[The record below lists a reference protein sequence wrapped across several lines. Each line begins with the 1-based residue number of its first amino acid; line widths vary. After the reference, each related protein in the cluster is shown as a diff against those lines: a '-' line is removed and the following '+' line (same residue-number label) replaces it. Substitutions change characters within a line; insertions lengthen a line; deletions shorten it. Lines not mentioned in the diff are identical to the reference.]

1 MSDNWDL
8 ISSAADD
15 DWDSISSVEQTEQP
29 KARTTGQEVGRQLS
43 LTGRGVV
50 ETAAA
55 IPLAAADFGMG
66 VRNLITGEGRESPS
80 SMFSGALDKLYGAR
94 ETNLEKGVG
103 VAVNAIAGSK
113 IPVPGVKAPAPV
125 GYQNAAQLKAAETAA
140 KVKAH
145 QKAGYVVP
153 PSTSNPTAVNKVLEG
168 LSGKIATAQQASV
181 KNTGTTEKLASRGL
195 GLSEDVPLTA
205 ESVQA
210 LRTEAGEAYEV
221 VRRAGPVELG
231 QKFNAAVDKA
241 LAVAT
246 GANKSFPGLADD
258 PSLAKIEALRQ
269 PAADASDIVDAI
281 KIVRDL
287 SDTAYRSGS
296 KLVGKTY
303 KEVARALEDALDER
317 LVRLGDKGAIEAFRN
332 ARTLIAKSHT
342 IESAMRKSGQVSP
355 ANLAGDL
362 AKGKPLDGEIKQI
375 AEFGRDFPKASR
387 TLNESFPGLSPLDAY
402 AAMGTAG
409 ISKNPLYLG
418 MPFLRLGARNALLS
432 PLGQRLAVPSQ
443 GGPIS
448 PEIAAALAQ
457 GGALVR
463 Q

>member
-1 MSDNWDL
+1 MDFDPTT
-8 ISSAADD
+8 ATADD
-15 DWDSISSVEQTEQP
+15 DEFDP
-29 KARTTGQEVGRQLS
+29 TTASLAPQSGTQQVGRQLG
-43 LTGRGVV
+43 LAGRS
-50 ETAAA
+50 AANA
-55 IPLAAADFGMG
+55 VAGIPLAALEFGAG
-66 VRNLITGEGRESPS
+66 VGNLVDRVRGGQGNMSFQRTWEEGLNSIFP
-80 SMFSGALDKLYGAR
+80 KP
-94 ETNLEKGVG
+94 ETTLEKGV
-103 VAVNAIAGSK
+103 NIAGSMVAGSK
-113 IPVPGVKAPAPV
+113 LPVPGIKEPAPT
-125 GYQNAAQLKAAETAA
+125 GYQNAAQLKTAATAA
-140 KVKAH
+140 KVKAA
-145 QKAGYVVP
+145 QEAGYVVP
-153 PSTSNPTAVNKVLEG
+153 PTTSNPTATNKVLEG
-168 LSGKIATAQQASV
+168 VAGKLNTAQHASL
-181 KNTGTTEKLASRGL
+181 KNTSTTERLASRGL

-221 VRRAGPVELG
+221 VRQAGPVELG
-231 QKFNAAVDKA
+231 SKFSAAVDKA

-287 SDTAYRSGS
+287 SDTAYRGGS

-303 KEVARALEDALDER
+303 KEVARALEDALGDR
-317 LVRLGDKGAIEAFRN
+317 LAQLGDKGAVEAFRA

-342 IESAMRKSGQVSP
+342 IESAMRKTGSVSP
-355 ANLAGDL
+355 TKLAGDL
-362 AKGKPLDGEIKQI
+362 AKGKPMTGEIRQI
-375 AEFGRDFPKASR
+375 AEFGRDFPKAAR

-409 ISKNPLYLG
+409 ISKNPMYLG
-418 MPFLRLGARNALLS
+418 LPFVRLGARNALMS

-443 GGPIS
+443 GGPIA
-448 PEIAAALAQ
+448 PEVAAALAQ
-457 GGALVR
+457 GNALIR

>member
-1 MSDNWDL
+1 MANPYDQFD
-8 ISSAADD
+8 AASNPYDQFD
-15 DWDSISSVEQTEQP
+15 EKP
-29 KARTTGQEVGRQLS
+29 RTTDQEVDRQ
-43 LTGRGVV
+43 TGLGLRSVANAVAGL
-50 ETAAA
+50 
-55 IPLAAADFGMG
+55 PLAALEFGAG
-66 VRNLITGEGRESPS
+66 VGNLIDRARGGVGNVSFQRTWDQG
-80 SMFSGALDKLYGAR
+80 LDQIFPKP
-94 ETNLEKGVG
+94 ETTLEKGV
-103 VAVNAIAGSK
+103 NIAGSVLAGSK
-113 IPVPGVKAPAPV
+113 LPVPGIKEPAPT
-125 GYQNAAQLKAAETAA
+125 GYQNPAQLKTAATAA
-140 KVKAH
+140 KVKAA
-145 QKAGYVVP
+145 QEAGYVIP
-153 PSTSNPTAVNKVLEG
+153 PTTSNPTATNKVLEG
-168 LSGKIATAQQASV
+168 LAGKLNTAQHASV
-181 KNTGTTEKLASRGL
+181 KNTSTTERLASRGL
-195 GLSEDVPLTA
+195 GLSEDVPLTM

-210 LRTEAGEAYEV
+210 LRPEAGEAYEV

-231 QKFNAAVDKA
+231 GKFDAAVDKA

-287 SDTAYRSGS
+287 SDKAYRDGS

-303 KEVARALEDALDER
+303 KEVARALEDALDDR
-317 LVRLGDKGAIEAFRN
+317 LVQLGDKGAIEAFRN

-342 IESAMRKSGQVSP
+342 IESSMRKAGQVSP
-355 ANLAGDL
+355 AKLAGDL
-362 AKGKPLDGEIKQI
+362 AKGKPLSGEIKQI

-443 GGPIS
+443 GGPLS

-457 GGALVR
+457 GGALIR